1 MLVLGLTGKT
11 GAGKS
16 LVCTKLKENGCY
28 IIDADKVAR
37 EILEVGS
44 PVIEKLV
51 QTFGEDVVKYN
62 GEVDRK
68 ILAMK
73 AFSSREETE
82 KLNAITHPVIRQ
94 KILDEIETAKIEE
107 YEVCIIDAAAL
118 LESDVRLDCEKIAVV
133 FAPADVRLKRII
145 KRDNLSVTEAKR
157 RMDAQMADEFYLE
170 KADIIIINDG
180 VTDFESEIGKLM
192 NFIEANKQ
200 KGT

>member
-16 LVCTKLKENGCY
+16 MVCSLLKEKGCY

-44 PVIEKLV
+44 PVIEKLKE
-51 QTFGEDVVKYN
+51 TFGEDVVKYN

-68 ILAMK
+68 ILAKK

-82 KLNAITHPVIRQ
+82 KLNAITHPAIRER
-94 KILDEIETAKIEE
+94 IVDEIETAKIEE
-107 YEVCIIDAAAL
+107 YEVCVIDAAAL
-118 LESDVRLDCEKIAVV
+118 LESDVRLDCEKVAVV
-133 FAPADVRLKRII
+133 FAPEDVRLKRII
-145 KRDNLSVTEAKR
+145 ERDNLSVTEAKR
-157 RMDAQMADEFYLE
+157 RMNAQMRDEFYLE

-180 VTDFESEIGKLM
+180 VTDFESEIQKLF
-192 NFIEANKQ
+192 NFIDTE
-200 KGT
+200 KGR